1 MKNVISMI
9 IALFLVTAVSFSA
22 QPMKGKGGMF
32 HKNIKAQLKLTPD
45 QEKQFDDI
53 TYKQQQA
60 AIDLRAKLQ
69 KNRLDLKKMIS
80 EKTLDA
86 DKVLQITDENSK
98 LQAELKRGMI
108 TRWLDIYKILN
119 ADQKDIFMKGLSKL
133 LDNGMMTGRM
143 GMRGHMMG
151 NRMKGMGMIDHG
163 MNNRGMMWK
172 QQSKSDQPP
181 AENKS
186 N

>member
-1 MKNVISMI
+1 MKKVIS
-9 IALFLVTAVSFSA
+9 IAAAIFLVAAVSLIA
-22 QPMKGKGGMF
+22 QPMRGKGGMS
-32 HKNIKAQLKLTPD
+32 HKNIKSMLKLTPD

-60 AIDLRAKLQ
+60 AIDLRAKMQ

-80 EKTLDA
+80 EKTLDES
-86 DKVLQITDENSK
+86 KVLQITDENSK
-98 LQAELKRGMI
+98 LQAELKRGMV

-119 ADQKDIFMKGLSKL
+119 ADQKDIFMKGLSKM
-133 LDNGMMTGRM
+133 LDNGMMSGRM
-143 GMRGHMMG
+143 AMHGRMMG
-151 NRMKGMGMIDHG
+151 NRMKGMGMMDHG